1 MKEPESIFYEKQV
14 IVKERIE
21 KGGRG
26 KKQAPLPGLLFKH
39 YVGMYEA
46 RS

>member
-1 MKEPESIFYEKQV
+1 MKEPESIFYEKRV

-21 KGGRG
+21 KGGKM
-26 KKQAPLPGLLFKH
+26 KKQAPLSGLLFKH
-39 YVGMYEA
+39 NVVMYEA